1 MTEEKQPKRKYL
13 LGTEIAELLQQLTE
27 LRIIQRKPEKH

>member
-13 LGTEIAELLQQLTE
+13 SGTEIAELLQQLTE